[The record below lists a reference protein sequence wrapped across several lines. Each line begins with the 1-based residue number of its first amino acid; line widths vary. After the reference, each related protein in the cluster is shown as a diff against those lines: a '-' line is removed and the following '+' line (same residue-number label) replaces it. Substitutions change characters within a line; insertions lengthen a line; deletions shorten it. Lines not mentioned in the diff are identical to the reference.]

1 MILRLMGYEDIQ
13 FDDQSNTL
21 FIIKNHQL
29 YSHLLFLISSIIYD
43 KNKSNELLVLDDN
56 KNITPDVLLVT
67 DPYSIDF
74 NSKSILKEMYALIS
88 KSIISDEDKNMQYQT
103 LTDNLSK
110 LLDDELSEYNLEFDC
125 KYDLTIDNYL
135 KARSLKIVRSIDDRL
150 YDRMID
156 YIELVTD
163 LINKP
168 VVVLFN
174 CMDYLSDEELE
185 ELLKYKNYKHL
196 HLLFIESRDRTVK
209 DVVLKRY
216 IIDEDLCE
224 NMIL

>member
-1 MILRLMGYEDIQ
+1 MILRLMGYEDIE

-43 KNKSNELLVLDDN
+43 KNKSNELLVLDSD
-56 KNITPDVLLVT
+56 KNITSDVLLVT

-74 NSKSILKEMYALIS
+74 NSKNILKEMYALIS
-88 KSIISDEDKNMQYQT
+88 KSIISDEDKNIQYQT

-135 KARSLKIVRSIDDRL
+135 KARSLKIVRNIDDRL
-150 YDRMID
+150 YDRLID

-174 CMDYLSDEELE
+174 CMDYLSDEELK

-196 HLLFIESRDRTVK
+196 YLLFIENRDRTLK
-209 DVVLKRY
+209 DVILKRY

>member
-1 MILRLMGYEDIQ
+1 MILRLMGYEDIE

-21 FIIKNHQL
+21 FVIKNHRL
-29 YSHLLFLISSIIYD
+29 YSHVLFLLSSIIYD
-43 KNKSNELLVLDDN
+43 KNKSTELLVIDN
-56 KNITPDVLLVT
+56 DKNITSDVLLIT
-67 DPYSIDF
+67 DPYGIDF
-74 NSKSILKEMYALIS
+74 NSKSILKEMYGLIS
-88 KSIISDEDKNMQYQT
+88 KSIISDEETNIKYQT
-103 LTDNLSK
+103 LTDELSK

-135 KARSLKIVRSIDDRL
+135 KARSLKITRSIDDRL
-150 YDRMID
+150 YDRVID

-174 CMDYLSDEELE
+174 CMDYFDDGELR

-196 HLLFIESRDRTVK
+196 HLLFVENRDRTIH
-209 DVVLKRY
+209 DITLKKV

-224 NMIL
+224 SMIL

>member
-1 MILRLMGYEDIQ
+1 MILRLMGYEDIE

-21 FIIKNHQL
+21 FIVKNHQL
-29 YSHLLFLISSIIYD
+29 YSHLLFLISSILYD

-56 KNITPDVLLVT
+56 KNITSDVLLVT

-88 KSIISDEDKNMQYQT
+88 NSITSDEDKNIQYQT
-103 LTDNLSK
+103 LADNLSK

-174 CMDYLSDEELE
+174 CMDYLSDEELK

-209 DVVLKRY
+209 DIVLKRY